1 MLNYRLVATL
11 LLLCAVVFPLA
22 TQWAVDPE
30 GGWFRPFVVW
40 SLLVYA
46 SYIVQRNKQFDDS

>member
-1 MLNYRLVATL
+1 MLNFRLVATL

-22 TQWAVDPE
+22 TQWAIQPN

-40 SLLVYA
+40 AMMVFA
-46 SYIVQRNKQFDDS
+46 SYVIHRHRVKDES